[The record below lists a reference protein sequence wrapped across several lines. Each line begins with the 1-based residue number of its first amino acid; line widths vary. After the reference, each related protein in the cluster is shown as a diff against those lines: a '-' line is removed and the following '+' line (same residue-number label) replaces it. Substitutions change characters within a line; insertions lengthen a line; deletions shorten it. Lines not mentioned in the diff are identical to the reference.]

1 MRFSRNRLKLNF
13 LFLTIFSF
21 VLFGSYLFIQKVYSL
36 QFIESDHFQDQA
48 LSYRER
54 VEVLEAKRGTIYDK
68 HFNVLASSIQS
79 YNVAIRPNEINDL
92 GLIKILSPI
101 LGIDEN
107 KILNE
112 ITENSRFFYL
122 KRNVD
127 FETGQKIK
135 SWNYKGV
142 HLEQSNK
149 RNVYDESTSNLIG
162 LVDPDGNGIEGLE
175 LYFDNF
181 LQGQNGELRY
191 ESAPNG
197 AIIPQG
203 EIKTIQ
209 PKHGEDLV
217 LAIDSELQYLTE
229 NLCNDALLDTG
240 AFKCSVVFA
249 NSLTGEVLI
258 SSETSSSDNKY
269 FDIDLISARA
279 NYEPGSALKIFT
291 IGSLIESDIVDE
303 NNSYLVEDEIEI
315 IDGSCDDNYEG
326 FKGCFKDFLKHEP
339 LNLTVEEIIERSSN
353 VGTIKIVNNSNI
365 DNVEEFLKKFGF
377 GSRTGVELSGESK
390 GSFTEY
396 NSCKTCLSSL
406 SIGYSINTTQYQM
419 VKGYSIIANGGNDIQ
434 LSLLRNLDQNVNDQN
449 VNQKSIISNDLSNRL
464 KKLLINVVE
473 GDNGTG
479 KSLRMSGYVIGGKT
493 GTSRTY
499 LEGIGYSDKRFNTSF
514 TGFIETNEGPIVG
527 SVILWGALGS
537 PISEYVTGGSTAAPI
552 FKNIVRN
559 LVPEK

>member
-21 VLFGSYLFIQKVYSL
+21 VLFGSFLFIQKVYSL

-229 NLCNDALLDTG
+229 NLCNDALVDTG

-258 SSETSSSDNKY
+258 SSETSSLDNKY

-396 NSCKTCLSSL
+396 NTCKTCLSSL

-434 LSLLRNLDQNVNDQN
+434 LSLLRNLDQN

-559 LVPEK
+559 LVPDK

>member
-21 VLFGSYLFIQKVYSL
+21 VLFGSFLFIQKVYSL
-36 QFIESDHFQDQA
+36 QFIESEHFQDQA

-92 GLIKILSPI
+92 GLIKVLSPI

-209 PKHGEDLV
+209 PQHGEDLV
-217 LAIDSELQYLTE
+217 LAIDSELQYLTQ
-229 NLCNDALLDTG
+229 NLCNDALVDTG

-258 SSETSSSDNKY
+258 SSETSSLDNKY

-419 VKGYSIIANGGNDIQ
+419 VKGYSIIANGGKDIQ
-434 LSLLRNLDQNVNDQN
+434 LSLLRNLDQN

-559 LVPEK
+559 LVPDK

>member
-1 MRFSRNRLKLNF
+1 MRFNRNRLKLNI

-21 VLFGSYLFIQKVYSL
+21 VLFGSFLFIQKVYSL

-79 YNVAIRPNEINDL
+79 YNVAIKPNEINDL
-92 GLIKILSPI
+92 GFIKVLSPI

-107 KILNE
+107 KIINK
-112 ITENSRFFYL
+112 ITENSGFFYL

-135 SWNYKGV
+135 YWNYKGI

-149 RNVYDESTSNLIG
+149 RNIYDESTANLIG

-175 LYFDNF
+175 LYFDNY

-217 LAIDSELQYLTE
+217 LSIDSELQYLTE
-229 NLCNDALLDTG
+229 NLCNDALVDTG

-258 SSETSSSDNKY
+258 SSETSSLDNKY
-269 FDIDLISARA
+269 FNIDLISARA
-279 NYEPGSALKIFT
+279 YYEPGSALKIFT

-303 NNSYLVEDEIEI
+303 NSSYLVEDEIEI
-315 IDGSCDDNYEG
+315 IDGSCDDNHEG

-396 NSCKTCLSSL
+396 NTCKTCLSSL

-419 VKGYSIIANGGNDIQ
+419 VKGYSIIANGGKDIQ
-434 LSLLRNLDQNVNDQN
+434 LSLLRNLDQK
-449 VNQKSIISNDLSNRL
+449 VNQKSIITNDLSNRL

-559 LVPEK
+559 LVPDK

>member
-92 GLIKILSPI
+92 GLIKVLSPI

-203 EIKTIQ
+203 KIKTIQ

-396 NSCKTCLSSL
+396 NTCKTCLSSL

-419 VKGYSIIANGGNDIQ
+419 VKGYSIIANGGKDIQ
-434 LSLLRNLDQNVNDQN
+434 LSLLRNLDQNVNQE
-449 VNQKSIISNDLSNRL
+449 SIISIDLSNRL

-479 KSLRMSGYVIGGKT
+479 KSLRMSDYVIGGKT

-552 FKNIVRN
+552 FKSIVRN
-559 LVPEK
+559 LVPDK

>member
-21 VLFGSYLFIQKVYSL
+21 VLFGSFLFIQTVYSL
-36 QFIESDHFQDQA
+36 QFIESEHFQDQA

-92 GLIKILSPI
+92 GVIKVLSPI

-217 LAIDSELQYLTE
+217 LSIDSELQYLTE

-377 GSRTGVELSGESK
+377 GSKTGVELSGESK

-396 NSCKTCLSSL
+396 NTCKTCLSSL

-419 VKGYSIIANGGNDIQ
+419 VKGYSIIANGGKDIQ
-434 LSLLRNLDQNVNDQN
+434 LSLLRSLEQN

-559 LVPEK
+559 LVPDK

>member
-92 GLIKILSPI
+92 GLIKVLSPI

-149 RNVYDESTSNLIG
+149 RNIYDESTSNLIG

-396 NSCKTCLSSL
+396 NTCKTCLSSL

-434 LSLLRNLDQNVNDQN
+434 LSLLRNLDQN

-559 LVPEK
+559 LVPDK

>member
-92 GLIKILSPI
+92 GLIKVLSPI

-249 NSLTGEVLI
+249 HSLTGEVLI

-279 NYEPGSALKIFT
+279 NYEPGSAIKIFT

-396 NSCKTCLSSL
+396 NTCTTCLSSL

-434 LSLLRNLDQNVNDQN
+434 LSLLRNLDQN

-559 LVPEK
+559 LVPDK

>member
-1 MRFSRNRLKLNF
+1 MRFNRNRLKLNI

-21 VLFGSYLFIQKVYSL
+21 VLFGSFLFIQKVYSL

-92 GLIKILSPI
+92 GLIKVLSPI

-229 NLCNDALLDTG
+229 NLCNDALVDTG

-291 IGSLIESDIVDE
+291 IGSLIESDIVYE

-326 FKGCFKDFLKHEP
+326 YKGCFKDFLKHEP

-396 NSCKTCLSSL
+396 NTCKTCLSSL

-419 VKGYSIIANGGNDIQ
+419 VKGYSIIANGGKDIQ
-434 LSLLRNLDQNVNDQN
+434 LSLLRNLEQN

-479 KSLRMSGYVIGGKT
+479 KSLRMSDYVIGGKT

-559 LVPEK
+559 LVPDK

>member
-1 MRFSRNRLKLNF
+1 MRFNRNRLKLNI

-21 VLFGSYLFIQKVYSL
+21 VLFGSFLFIQKVYSL

-79 YNVAIRPNEINDL
+79 YNVAIKPNEINDL
-92 GLIKILSPI
+92 GFIKVLSPI

-107 KILNE
+107 KIINK
-112 ITENSRFFYL
+112 ITENSSFFYL

-135 SWNYKGV
+135 SWNYKGI

-149 RNVYDESTSNLIG
+149 RNIYDESTANLIG

-175 LYFDNF
+175 LYFDNY

-229 NLCNDALLDTG
+229 NLCNDALVDTG

-258 SSETSSSDNKY
+258 SSETSSLDNKY
-269 FDIDLISARA
+269 FNIDLISARA
-279 NYEPGSALKIFT
+279 YYEPGSALKIFT

-303 NNSYLVEDEIEI
+303 NSSYLVEDKIEI
-315 IDGSCDDNYEG
+315 IDGSCEDNHEG

-396 NSCKTCLSSL
+396 NTCKTCLSSL

-419 VKGYSIIANGGNDIQ
+419 VKGYSIIANGGKDIQ
-434 LSLLRNLDQNVNDQN
+434 ISLLRNLDQN

-479 KSLRMSGYVIGGKT
+479 KSLRMSDYVIGGKT

-559 LVPEK
+559 LVPDK

>member
-1 MRFSRNRLKLNF
+1 MRFNRNRLKLNI
-13 LFLTIFSF
+13 LFLMIFSF
-21 VLFGSYLFIQKVYSL
+21 VLFGSFLFIQKVYSL

-79 YNVAIRPNEINDL
+79 YNVAIKPNEINDL
-92 GLIKILSPI
+92 GFIKVLSPI

-107 KILNE
+107 KIINK
-112 ITENSRFFYL
+112 ITENSGFFYL

-135 SWNYKGV
+135 SWNYKGI

-149 RNVYDESTSNLIG
+149 RNIYDESTANLIG

-175 LYFDNF
+175 LYFDNY

-229 NLCNDALLDTG
+229 NLCNDALVDTG

-258 SSETSSSDNKY
+258 SSETSSLNNKY
-269 FDIDLISARA
+269 FNIDLISARA
-279 NYEPGSALKIFT
+279 YYEPGSALKIFT

-303 NNSYLVEDEIEI
+303 NSSYLVEDEIEI
-315 IDGSCDDNYEG
+315 IDGSCDDNHEG

-365 DNVEEFLKKFGF
+365 DNVEVFLKKFGF
-377 GSRTGVELSGESK
+377 GSKTGVELSGESK

-396 NSCKTCLSSL
+396 NTCKTCLSSL

-434 LSLLRNLDQNVNDQN
+434 LSLLRNLDQN

-559 LVPEK
+559 LVPDK

>member
-1 MRFSRNRLKLNF
+1 MRFNRNRLKLNF

-21 VLFGSYLFIQKVYSL
+21 VLFGSFLFIQKVYSL

-79 YNVAIRPNEINDL
+79 YNVAIKPNEINDL
-92 GLIKILSPI
+92 GFIKVLSPI

-107 KILNE
+107 KIINK
-112 ITENSRFFYL
+112 ITENSGFFYL

-135 SWNYKGV
+135 SWNYKGI

-149 RNVYDESTSNLIG
+149 RNIYDESTANLIG

-175 LYFDNF
+175 LYFDNY

-229 NLCNDALLDTG
+229 NLCNDALVDTG

-258 SSETSSSDNKY
+258 SSETSSLDNKY
-269 FDIDLISARA
+269 FNIDLISARA
-279 NYEPGSALKIFT
+279 YYEPGSALKIFT

-303 NNSYLVEDEIEI
+303 NSSYLVEDEIEI
-315 IDGSCDDNYEG
+315 IDGSCDDNHEG

-377 GSRTGVELSGESK
+377 GSKTGVELSGESK

-396 NSCKTCLSSL
+396 NTCKTCLSSL

-434 LSLLRNLDQNVNDQN
+434 LSLLRNLDQN

-559 LVPEK
+559 LVPDK

>member
-21 VLFGSYLFIQKVYSL
+21 VLFGSFLFIQKVYSL

-92 GLIKILSPI
+92 GVIKVLSPI

-396 NSCKTCLSSL
+396 NTCKTCLSSL

-419 VKGYSIIANGGNDIQ
+419 VKGYSIIANGGKDIQ
-434 LSLLRNLDQNVNDQN
+434 LSLLRNLDQN

-559 LVPEK
+559 LVPDK

>member
-92 GLIKILSPI
+92 GLIKVLSPI

-107 KILNE
+107 KILNG

-396 NSCKTCLSSL
+396 NTCKTCLSSL

-434 LSLLRNLDQNVNDQN
+434 LSLLRNLDQN

-552 FKNIVRN
+552 FKSIVRN
-559 LVPEK
+559 LVPDK

>member
-1 MRFSRNRLKLNF
+1 MRINRNRLKLNI
-13 LFLTIFSF
+13 LFLSIFSF
-21 VLFGSYLFIQKVYSL
+21 VLFGSFLFIQKVYSL

-79 YNVAIRPNEINDL
+79 YNVAIKPNEINDL
-92 GLIKILSPI
+92 GFIKVLSPI

-107 KILNE
+107 KIINK
-112 ITENSRFFYL
+112 ITENSSFFYL

-135 SWNYKGV
+135 SWNYKGI

-149 RNVYDESTSNLIG
+149 RNIYDESTANLIG

-175 LYFDNF
+175 LYFDNY

-229 NLCNDALLDTG
+229 NLCNDALVDTG

-258 SSETSSSDNKY
+258 SSETSSLDNKY
-269 FDIDLISARA
+269 FNIDLISARA
-279 NYEPGSALKIFT
+279 YYEPGSALKIFT

-303 NNSYLVEDEIEI
+303 NSSYLVEDEIEI
-315 IDGSCDDNYEG
+315 IDGSCDDNHEG

-396 NSCKTCLSSL
+396 NTCKTCLSSL

-419 VKGYSIIANGGNDIQ
+419 VKGYSIIANGGKDIQ
-434 LSLLRNLDQNVNDQN
+434 LSLLRNLDQN

-559 LVPEK
+559 LVPDK

>member
-1 MRFSRNRLKLNF
+1 MRLNRNRLKLNF

-21 VLFGSYLFIQKVYSL
+21 VLFGSFLFIQKVYSL

-54 VEVLEAKRGTIYDK
+54 VEVLEAKRGTIFDK

-79 YNVAIRPNEINDL
+79 FNVAIKPNEINDL
-92 GLIKILSPI
+92 GLIKVLSPI

-107 KILNE
+107 KILKK
-112 ITENSRFFYL
+112 ITENSGFFYL

-175 LYFDNF
+175 LYFDNY

-229 NLCNDALLDTG
+229 NLCNDALVDTG

-269 FDIDLISARA
+269 FNIDLISARA
-279 NYEPGSALKIFT
+279 YYEPGSALKIFT

-303 NNSYLVEDEIEI
+303 NNSYLVEYEIEI
-315 IDGSCDDNYEG
+315 IDGSCDDNYTG
-326 FKGCFKDFLKHEP
+326 LKGCFRDFLKHEP
-339 LNLTVEEIIERSSN
+339 LNLNVKEIIERSSN

-365 DNVEEFLKKFGF
+365 DDIEDFLKKFGF
-377 GSRTGVELSGESK
+377 GSKTGVELSGESK
-390 GSFTEY
+390 GSFAEY
-396 NSCKTCLSSL
+396 NTCKTCLSSL

-419 VKGYSIIANGGNDIQ
+419 VKGYSIIANGGKDIQ
-434 LSLLRNLDQNVNDQN
+434 LSLLRNLDQNL
-449 VNQKSIISNDLSNRL
+449 NQKRIISYDLSNRL

-479 KSLRMSGYVIGGKT
+479 KSLRMDGYVIGGKT

-527 SVILWGALGS
+527 SVILWGAIGS

-559 LVPEK
+559 LVPDK

>member
-258 SSETSSSDNKY
+258 SSETSSLDNKY

-303 NNSYLVEDEIEI
+303 NSSYLVEDEIEI

-377 GSRTGVELSGESK
+377 GSKTGVELSGESK

-396 NSCKTCLSSL
+396 NTCKTCLSSL

-434 LSLLRNLDQNVNDQN
+434 LSLLRNLDQN

-552 FKNIVRN
+552 FKSIVRN
-559 LVPEK
+559 LVPDK

>member
-1 MRFSRNRLKLNF
+1 MRFNRNRLKLNI

-21 VLFGSYLFIQKVYSL
+21 VLFGSFLFIQKVYSL

-79 YNVAIRPNEINDL
+79 YNVAIKPNEINDL
-92 GLIKILSPI
+92 GFIKVLSPI

-107 KILNE
+107 KIINK
-112 ITENSRFFYL
+112 ITENSGFFYL

-135 SWNYKGV
+135 SWNYKGI

-149 RNVYDESTSNLIG
+149 RNIYDESTANLIG

-175 LYFDNF
+175 LYFDNY

-229 NLCNDALLDTG
+229 NLCNDALVDTG

-258 SSETSSSDNKY
+258 SSETSSLDNKY

-279 NYEPGSALKIFT
+279 YYEPGSALKIFT

-303 NNSYLVEDEIEI
+303 NSSYLVEDEIEI
-315 IDGSCDDNYEG
+315 IDGSCDDNHEG

-396 NSCKTCLSSL
+396 NTCKTCLSSL

-419 VKGYSIIANGGNDIQ
+419 VKGYSIIANGGKDIQ
-434 LSLLRNLDQNVNDQN
+434 LSLLRNLDQN

-559 LVPEK
+559 LVPDK

>member
-79 YNVAIRPNEINDL
+79 YNVAIRPNEISDL
-92 GLIKILSPI
+92 GFIKVLSPI

-229 NLCNDALLDTG
+229 NLCNDALVDTG

-396 NSCKTCLSSL
+396 NTCKTCLSSL

-434 LSLLRNLDQNVNDQN
+434 LSLLRNLDQN

-552 FKNIVRN
+552 FKSIVRN
-559 LVPEK
+559 LVPDK

>member
-1 MRFSRNRLKLNF
+1 MRFNRNRLKLNI

-21 VLFGSYLFIQKVYSL
+21 VLFGSFLFIQKVYSL

-377 GSRTGVELSGESK
+377 GSKTGVELSGESK

-434 LSLLRNLDQNVNDQN
+434 LSLLRNLDQNVN
-449 VNQKSIISNDLSNRL
+449 QKSIISNDLSNRL

-479 KSLRMSGYVIGGKT
+479 KSLRMSDYVIGGKT

>member
-377 GSRTGVELSGESK
+377 GSKTGVELSGESK

-396 NSCKTCLSSL
+396 NTCKTCLSSL

-434 LSLLRNLDQNVNDQN
+434 LSLLRNLDQNVN
-449 VNQKSIISNDLSNRL
+449 QKSIISNDLSNRL

-479 KSLRMSGYVIGGKT
+479 KSLRMSDYVIGGKT

>member
-396 NSCKTCLSSL
+396 NTCKTCLSSL

-419 VKGYSIIANGGNDIQ
+419 VKGYSIIANGGKDIQ
-434 LSLLRNLDQNVNDQN
+434 LSLLRNLDQN

-559 LVPEK
+559 LVPDK

>member
-1 MRFSRNRLKLNF
+1 MRFNRNRLKLNI

-21 VLFGSYLFIQKVYSL
+21 VLFGSFLFIQKVYSL

-79 YNVAIRPNEINDL
+79 YNVAIKPNEINDL
-92 GLIKILSPI
+92 GFIKVLSPI

-107 KILNE
+107 KIINK
-112 ITENSRFFYL
+112 ITENSGFFYL

-135 SWNYKGV
+135 SWNYKGI

-149 RNVYDESTSNLIG
+149 RNIYDESTANLIG

-175 LYFDNF
+175 LYFDNY

-229 NLCNDALLDTG
+229 NLCNDALVDTG

-258 SSETSSSDNKY
+258 SSETSSLDNKY
-269 FDIDLISARA
+269 FNIDLISARA
-279 NYEPGSALKIFT
+279 YYEPGSALKIFT

-303 NNSYLVEDEIEI
+303 NSSYLVEDKIEI
-315 IDGSCDDNYEG
+315 IDGSCEDNHEG

-377 GSRTGVELSGESK
+377 GSKTGVELSGESK

-396 NSCKTCLSSL
+396 NTCKTCLSSL

-419 VKGYSIIANGGNDIQ
+419 VKGYSIIANGGKDIQ
-434 LSLLRNLDQNVNDQN
+434 LSLLRNLDQNVN
-449 VNQKSIISNDLSNRL
+449 QKSIISIDLSNRL

-479 KSLRMSGYVIGGKT
+479 KSLRMSDYVIGGKT

-559 LVPEK
+559 LVPDK

>member
-1 MRFSRNRLKLNF
+1 MRFNRNRLKLNF
-13 LFLTIFSF
+13 LFITIFSF
-21 VLFGSYLFIQKVYSL
+21 VLFGSFLFIQKIYSL

-79 YNVAIRPNEINDL
+79 YNVAIKPNEINDL
-92 GLIKILSPI
+92 GFIKVLSPI

-107 KILNE
+107 KIINK

-149 RNVYDESTSNLIG
+149 RNIYDESTANLIG

-175 LYFDNF
+175 LYFDNY

-229 NLCNDALLDTG
+229 NLCNDALVDTG

-258 SSETSSSDNKY
+258 SSETSSLDNKY
-269 FDIDLISARA
+269 FNIDLISARA
-279 NYEPGSALKIFT
+279 YYEPGSALKIFT

-303 NNSYLVEDEIEI
+303 NSSYLVEDEIEI
-315 IDGSCDDNYEG
+315 IDGSCDDNHEG

-396 NSCKTCLSSL
+396 NTCKTCLSSL

-419 VKGYSIIANGGNDIQ
+419 VKGYSIIANGGKDIQ
-434 LSLLRNLDQNVNDQN
+434 ISLLRNLDQN

>member
-1 MRFSRNRLKLNF
+1 MRFNRNRLKLNF
-13 LFLTIFSF
+13 LFLTIFTF
-21 VLFGSYLFIQKVYSL
+21 LLFGSFLFIQKIYSL
-36 QFIESDHFQDQA
+36 QFIESDYFQDQA

-54 VEVLEAKRGTIYDK
+54 VEILEAKRGTIYDK

-79 YNVAIRPNEINDL
+79 YNVAIKPSEINDL
-92 GLIKILSPI
+92 GFIKVLSPI
-101 LGIDEN
+101 LGIDEK
-107 KILNE
+107 KILNK
-112 ITENSRFFYL
+112 ITENSNFFYL

-127 FETGQKIK
+127 FQTGQKIK

-175 LYFDNF
+175 LYFDNY
-181 LQGQNGELRY
+181 LKGQNGELRY

-229 NLCNDALLDTG
+229 NLCNNALIDTG

-269 FDIDLISARA
+269 FNIDLISARA
-279 NYEPGSALKIFT
+279 YYEPGSALKIFT
-291 IGSLIESDIVDE
+291 IGSLLESDIVNE
-303 NNSYLVEDEIEI
+303 KKTYLVEDKIEI

-339 LNLTVEEIIERSSN
+339 LNLSVKEIIERSSN
-353 VGTIKIVNNSNI
+353 VGTIKIVNKSNI
-365 DNVEEFLKKFGF
+365 DVIEEFLKKFGF
-377 GSRTGVELSGESK
+377 GSRTGVELSGESR
-390 GSFTEY
+390 GTFTEY
-396 NSCKTCLSSL
+396 NTCKTCLSSL

-419 VKGYSIIANGGNDIQ
+419 VKGYSIIANGGKDIQ
-434 LSLLRNLDQNVNDQN
+434 LTLLRNLEQNK
-449 VNQKSIISNDLSNRL
+449 NQKSIISNDLSNRL

-527 SVILWGALGS
+527 SVILWGAIGS

-559 LVPEK
+559 LVPDK

>member
-1 MRFSRNRLKLNF
+1 MRFNRNRLKLNF

-21 VLFGSYLFIQKVYSL
+21 VLFGSFLFIQKVYSL

-79 YNVAIRPNEINDL
+79 YNVAIKPNEINDL
-92 GLIKILSPI
+92 GFIKVLSPI

-107 KILNE
+107 KIINK
-112 ITENSRFFYL
+112 ITENSSFFYL

-135 SWNYKGV
+135 SWNYKGI

-149 RNVYDESTSNLIG
+149 RNIYDESTANLIG

-175 LYFDNF
+175 LYFDNY

-229 NLCNDALLDTG
+229 NLCNDALVDTG

-258 SSETSSSDNKY
+258 SSETSSLDNKY
-269 FDIDLISARA
+269 FNIDLISARA
-279 NYEPGSALKIFT
+279 YYEPGSALKIFT

-303 NNSYLVEDEIEI
+303 SSSYLVEDEIEI
-315 IDGSCDDNYEG
+315 IDGSCDDNHEG

-396 NSCKTCLSSL
+396 NICKTCLSSL

-419 VKGYSIIANGGNDIQ
+419 VRGYSIIANGGKDIQ
-434 LSLLRNLDQNVNDQN
+434 LSLLRNLDQN

-559 LVPEK
+559 LVPDK

>member
-92 GLIKILSPI
+92 GLIKVLSPI
-101 LGIDEN
+101 LGIDES

-396 NSCKTCLSSL
+396 NTCKTCLSSL

-419 VKGYSIIANGGNDIQ
+419 VKGYSIIANGGKDIQ
-434 LSLLRNLDQNVNDQN
+434 LSLLRNLDQN

-559 LVPEK
+559 LVPDK

>member
-1 MRFSRNRLKLNF
+1 MRFNRNRLKLNI

-21 VLFGSYLFIQKVYSL
+21 VLFGSFLFIQKVYSL

-79 YNVAIRPNEINDL
+79 YNVAIKPNEINDL
-92 GLIKILSPI
+92 GFIKVLSPI

-107 KILNE
+107 KIINK

-135 SWNYKGV
+135 SWNYKGI

-149 RNVYDESTSNLIG
+149 RNIYDESTANLIG

-175 LYFDNF
+175 LYFDNY

-229 NLCNDALLDTG
+229 NLCNDALVDTG

-258 SSETSSSDNKY
+258 SSETSYLDNKY
-269 FDIDLISARA
+269 FNIDQISARA
-279 NYEPGSALKIFT
+279 YYEPGSALKIFT
-291 IGSLIESDIVDE
+291 IVSLIESDIVDE
-303 NNSYLVEDEIEI
+303 NSSYLVEDKIEI
-315 IDGSCDDNYEG
+315 IDGSCEDNHEG

-377 GSRTGVELSGESK
+377 GSKTGVELSGESK

-396 NSCKTCLSSL
+396 NTCKTCLSSL

-434 LSLLRNLDQNVNDQN
+434 LSLLRNLDQN

-559 LVPEK
+559 LVPDK

>member
-21 VLFGSYLFIQKVYSL
+21 VLFGSFLFIQKVYSL

-229 NLCNDALLDTG
+229 NLCNDALVDTG

-396 NSCKTCLSSL
+396 NTCKTCLSSL

-419 VKGYSIIANGGNDIQ
+419 VKGYSIIANGGKDIQ
-434 LSLLRNLDQNVNDQN
+434 LSLLRNLDQN

-559 LVPEK
+559 LVPDK

>member
-1 MRFSRNRLKLNF
+1 MRFNRNRLKLNF
-13 LFLTIFSF
+13 LFLTIFTF
-21 VLFGSYLFIQKVYSL
+21 LLFGSFLFIQKIYSL
-36 QFIESDHFQDQA
+36 QFIESDYFQDQA

-54 VEVLEAKRGTIYDK
+54 VEILEAKRGTIYDK

-79 YNVAIRPNEINDL
+79 YNVAIKPSEINDL
-92 GLIKILSPI
+92 GFIKVLSPI
-101 LGIDEN
+101 LGIDEK
-107 KILNE
+107 KILNK
-112 ITENSRFFYL
+112 ITENSNFFYL

-127 FETGQKIK
+127 FQTGQKIK

-175 LYFDNF
+175 LYFDNY
-181 LQGQNGELRY
+181 LKGQNGELRY

-229 NLCNDALLDTG
+229 NLCNNALIDTG

-258 SSETSSSDNKY
+258 SSETSSLDNKY
-269 FDIDLISARA
+269 FNIDLISARA
-279 NYEPGSALKIFT
+279 YYEPGSALKIFT
-291 IGSLIESDIVDE
+291 IGSLLESDIVNE
-303 NNSYLVEDEIEI
+303 KKTYLVEDKIEI

-339 LNLTVEEIIERSSN
+339 LNLSVEEIIERSSN
-353 VGTIKIVNNSNI
+353 VGTIKIVNKSNI
-365 DNVEEFLKKFGF
+365 EVIEEFLKKFGF

-390 GSFTEY
+390 GTFTEY
-396 NSCKTCLSSL
+396 NTCKTCLSSL

-419 VKGYSIIANGGNDIQ
+419 VKGYSIIANGGKDIQ
-434 LSLLRNLDQNVNDQN
+434 LTLLRNLEQNE
-449 VNQKSIISNDLSNRL
+449 NQKSIISNNLSNRL

-527 SVILWGALGS
+527 SVILWGAIGS

-559 LVPEK
+559 LVPDK

>member
-1 MRFSRNRLKLNF
+1 MRFSKNRLKLNF

-21 VLFGSYLFIQKVYSL
+21 VLFGSFLFIQKVYSL

-396 NSCKTCLSSL
+396 NTCKTCLSSL

-434 LSLLRNLDQNVNDQN
+434 LSLLRNLDQN

-559 LVPEK
+559 LVPDE

>member
-291 IGSLIESDIVDE
+291 IGSLIESDIVAE

-396 NSCKTCLSSL
+396 NTCKTCLSSL

-434 LSLLRNLDQNVNDQN
+434 LSLLRNLDEN

-559 LVPEK
+559 LVPDK

>member
-21 VLFGSYLFIQKVYSL
+21 VLFGSFLFIQKVYSL

-92 GLIKILSPI
+92 GLIKVLSPI

-229 NLCNDALLDTG
+229 NLCNDALVDTG

-315 IDGSCDDNYEG
+315 IDGSCDDNHEG

-396 NSCKTCLSSL
+396 NTCKTCLSSL

-419 VKGYSIIANGGNDIQ
+419 VKGYSIIANGGKDIQ
-434 LSLLRNLDQNVNDQN
+434 LSLLRNLDQN

-559 LVPEK
+559 LVPDK

>member
-92 GLIKILSPI
+92 GLIKVLSPI

-419 VKGYSIIANGGNDIQ
+419 VKGYSIIANGGKDIQ
-434 LSLLRNLDQNVNDQN
+434 LSLLRNLDQN

-559 LVPEK
+559 LVPER

>member
-1 MRFSRNRLKLNF
+1 MRFNRNRLKLNF

-21 VLFGSYLFIQKVYSL
+21 VLFGSFLFIQKVYSL

-79 YNVAIRPNEINDL
+79 YNVAIKPNEINDL
-92 GLIKILSPI
+92 GFIKVLSPI

-107 KILNE
+107 KIINK
-112 ITENSRFFYL
+112 ITENSSFFYL

-135 SWNYKGV
+135 SWNYKGI

-149 RNVYDESTSNLIG
+149 RNIYDESTANLIG

-175 LYFDNF
+175 LYFDNY

-229 NLCNDALLDTG
+229 NLCNDALVDTG

-258 SSETSSSDNKY
+258 SSETSSLDNKY
-269 FDIDLISARA
+269 FNIDLISARA
-279 NYEPGSALKIFT
+279 YYEPGSALKIFT

-303 NNSYLVEDEIEI
+303 NSSYLVEDEIEI
-315 IDGSCDDNYEG
+315 IDGSCDDNHEG

-377 GSRTGVELSGESK
+377 GSKTGVELSGESK

-396 NSCKTCLSSL
+396 NTCKTCLSSL

-434 LSLLRNLDQNVNDQN
+434 LSLLRNLDQNVN
-449 VNQKSIISNDLSNRL
+449 QKSIISKDLSNRL

-559 LVPEK
+559 LVPDK

>member
-21 VLFGSYLFIQKVYSL
+21 VLFGSFLFIQKVYSL

-92 GLIKILSPI
+92 GLIKVLSPI

-209 PKHGEDLV
+209 PQHGEDLV

-326 FKGCFKDFLKHEP
+326 YKGCFKDFLKHEP

-419 VKGYSIIANGGNDIQ
+419 VKGYSIIANGGKDIQ
-434 LSLLRNLDQNVNDQN
+434 LSLLRNLEQN

-464 KKLLINVVE
+464 KKLLVNVVE

-559 LVPEK
+559 LVPDK

>member
-1 MRFSRNRLKLNF
+1 MRFNRNRLKLNI

-21 VLFGSYLFIQKVYSL
+21 VLFGSFLFIQKVYSL

-396 NSCKTCLSSL
+396 NTCKTCLSSL

-419 VKGYSIIANGGNDIQ
+419 VKGYSIIANGGKDIQ
-434 LSLLRNLDQNVNDQN
+434 LSLLRNLDQN

-559 LVPEK
+559 LVPDK

>member
-1 MRFSRNRLKLNF
+1 MRFNRNRLKLNI

-21 VLFGSYLFIQKVYSL
+21 VLFGSFLFIQKVYSL

-79 YNVAIRPNEINDL
+79 YNVAIKPNEINDL
-92 GLIKILSPI
+92 GFIKVLSPI

-107 KILNE
+107 KIINK
-112 ITENSRFFYL
+112 ITENSSFFYL

-135 SWNYKGV
+135 SWNYKGI

-149 RNVYDESTSNLIG
+149 RNIYDESTANLIG

-175 LYFDNF
+175 LYFDNY

-229 NLCNDALLDTG
+229 NLCNDALVDTG

-258 SSETSSSDNKY
+258 SSETSSLDNKY
-269 FDIDLISARA
+269 FNIDLISARA
-279 NYEPGSALKIFT
+279 YYEPGSALKIFT
-291 IGSLIESDIVDE
+291 IGSLIESDVVDE
-303 NNSYLVEDEIEI
+303 NSSYLVEDEIEI
-315 IDGSCDDNYEG
+315 IDGSCDDNHEG

-377 GSRTGVELSGESK
+377 GSKTGVELSGESK

-396 NSCKTCLSSL
+396 NTCKTCLSSL

-434 LSLLRNLDQNVNDQN
+434 LSLLRNLDQN

-559 LVPEK
+559 LVPDK